1 MTRKMFSLAGVL
13 VAVFSF
19 TVGGTD
25 VEARHCRSH
34 RNHCFHNGYQQSNYG
49 YHNYGGNGQCCQQS
63 GNHGY
68 QQNTNYGYRND
79 GIQQA
84 GNNGYGQATY
94 GSAAVAINAGQPATA
109 VQATAPIPNN

>member
-19 TVGGTD
+19 TVGGAD

-34 RNHCFHNGYQQSNYG
+34 RNRCCHNGYQQANYG
-49 YHNYGGNGQCCQQS
+49 YHNHGGNGQCCQQS
-63 GNHGY
+63 GHNGY

-79 GIQQA
+79 RFQQA
-84 GNNGYGQATY
+84 GNNGHGQATY
-94 GSAAVAINAGQPATA
+94 GSAAVAIDAGQPAAA
-109 VQATAPIPNN
+109 VQVTAPVPNN